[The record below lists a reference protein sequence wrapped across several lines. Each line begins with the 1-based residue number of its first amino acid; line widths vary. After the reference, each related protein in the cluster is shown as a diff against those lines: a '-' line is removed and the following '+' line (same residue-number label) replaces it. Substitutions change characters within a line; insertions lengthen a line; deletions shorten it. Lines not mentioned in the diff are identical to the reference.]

1 MLSPAREPGSTRHQT
16 CPACRHGLAIDLLSI
31 RRAPVLVCSVFPDAD
46 AARATPGGEIELVAC
61 QACGFLYNR
70 VFDLAMALAG
80 AGYESTQ
87 SASATFNAFADGL
100 AKDWIARHDLA
111 GKTVIEVG
119 CGQSAFML
127 ALLANGVGHMHGID
141 PLAAM
146 SDIPADYA
154 DRVSIDASDFHARH
168 VDYQAAALVCRHSI
182 EHIPDVA
189 AFMTLCSAWSK
200 ANGNAPVLFEA
211 PAAERIVHDGAF
223 WDLFYEHCNYFT
235 VAALATAFEQAGM
248 RVTQRRLEYGEQY
261 IIMDACH
268 DADATVISDAAAQA
282 AWLSACL
289 NFGSRASAAVSA
301 CQRRMRDYAAA
312 PGGLVIWQGASKT
325 VGLLTAVG
333 DALPIRCCIDQNT
346 RRHGW
351 FIPPSGLQILPPAA
365 LAQMQPAHV
374 VLMNAV
380 YLREVREQLDAM
392 GCTATQL
399 HAIDD
404 VIAA

>member
-1 MLSPAREPGSTRHQT
+1 MLKAAAEPGRILSCR
-16 CPACRHGLAIDLLSI
+16 CPACGHPEAIDLLSI
-31 RRAPVLVCSVFPDAD
+31 ARAPVLVCSVFPDAG

-61 QACGFLYNR
+61 TSCGFLFNR

-87 SASATFNAFADGL
+87 SASATFNAFADRL
-100 AKDWIARHDLA
+100 ARDWIARHQLA

-141 PLAAM
+141 PLATMA
-146 SDIPADYA
+146 DIPAA
-154 DRVSIDASDFHARH
+154 LAGRVTIDAADFAERH
-168 VDYQAAALVCRHSI
+168 VAFKAAALVCRHSI

-189 AFMTLCSAWSK
+189 AFLRLCAAWSK

-211 PAAERIVHDGAF
+211 PAAERIVLDGAF

-235 VAALATAFEQAGM
+235 QRALATAFEIAGL
-248 RVTQRRLEYGEQY
+248 RVTQARLEYGEQY
-261 IIMDACH
+261 IVMDACF
-268 DADATVISDAAAQA
+268 DPAVTRSDPAREQQQWLAD
-282 AWLSACL
+282 CL
-289 NFGSRASAAVSA
+289 RFGERASRAVDA
-301 CQRRMRDYAAA
+301 CQSRMRDYARA

-333 DALPIRCCIDQNT
+333 ADLPIRFCVDQNP
-346 RRHGW
+346 RRHGLH
-351 FIPPSGLQILPPAA
+351 IPPSGLQILPPAA
-365 LAQMQPAHV
+365 LAEAPPAHV
-374 VLMNAV
+374 VLMNAI
-380 YLREVREQLDAM
+380 YMKEVREQLDAL
-392 GCTATQL
+392 GCVATTL
-399 HAIDD
+399 HAIDA